1 MDEKRHIILFD
12 GICTLCNR
20 HVQTIIG
27 KDRKG
32 IFKFAALQSA
42 VGNKLVKEL
51 NLPENNFKTLI
62 YIKNDRYFLRS
73 DAFLEVVK
81 TLGGSW
87 QVLYTFKIVPKFI
100 RDGIYNIV
108 AQNRYKWFG
117 KEEKCLVPTP
127 ELKSRFL

>member
-1 MDEKRHIILFD
+1 M
-12 GICTLCNR
+12 
-20 HVQTIIG
+20 
-27 KDRKG
+27 
-32 IFKFAALQSA
+32 
-42 VGNKLVKEL
+42 GNKLVKEL